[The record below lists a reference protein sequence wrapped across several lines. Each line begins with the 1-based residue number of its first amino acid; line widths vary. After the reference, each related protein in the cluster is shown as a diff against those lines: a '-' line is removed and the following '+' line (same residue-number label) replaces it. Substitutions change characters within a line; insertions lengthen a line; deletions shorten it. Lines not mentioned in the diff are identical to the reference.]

1 MKSDEIR
8 ELSLDELRD
17 KIESETL
24 DYKKMKLTH
33 AITPLENPSKLK
45 LARRKIASYKT
56 ELRARELNNKAE

>member
-1 MKSDEIR
+1 MKSDAIR

-33 AITPLENPSKLK
+33 AITPLENPAKLK

-56 ELRARELNNKAE
+56 ELRARELNDKAE